1 MDKET
6 KAISEVQEAEAS
18 ATKAIEKSLSKK
30 QAQMEEASVKAR
42 QIVAEAEQKAKEEMA
57 HALSSVQKEI
67 DATKGQESKATQK
80 LVEGVKKRKLSQ
92 AKVAQ
97 IAEQVA
103 KEIAGE

>member
-6 KAISEVQEAEAS
+6 KSISEVQEAEAD

-30 QAQMEEASVKAR
+30 QSHIEEASVRAR
-42 QIVAEAEQKAKEEMA
+42 QIVADAEQKAKEEMA
-57 HALSSVQKEI
+57 HALSSVQKEL
-67 DATKGQESKATQK
+67 DSTKGEEARATHR
-80 LVEGVKKRKLSQ
+80 LVEGVKNRKLSQ